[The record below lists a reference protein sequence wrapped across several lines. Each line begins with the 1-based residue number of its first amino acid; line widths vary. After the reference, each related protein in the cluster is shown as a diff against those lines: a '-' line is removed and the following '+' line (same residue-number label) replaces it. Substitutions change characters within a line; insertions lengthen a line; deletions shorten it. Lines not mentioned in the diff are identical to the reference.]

1 MSVPKNINSVDPSA
15 IAHEVERLRREN
27 QDLWTAMTQ
36 LQVEVGRLRGRIE
49 NLETQGGSP

>member
-1 MSVPKNINSVDPSA
+1 MPIPKDINSVDPSA

-36 LQVEVGRLRGRIE
+36 LQVEVDRLRGHIE
-49 NLETQGGSP
+49 NLKTQGEF